1 MEIKKG
7 IGVSP
12 GVVISTAVVLDAE
25 DLLIPERHV
34 PAGRTTDEVTRFHE
48 AVEATIAA
56 ITTVRNNMI
65 EQHGKEIAAIFDVH
79 IGILKD
85 KSLLKQVEVEIVK
98 QQTTAEFAVSVV
110 MRRYSQ
116 AFLKMS
122 DRYLSERVKDIHDI
136 ERRLLHNLIGQKH
149 YDLAHLSRDVVIIAH
164 DMLPSQTAS
173 LDRTHVKGFAT
184 DVGGRTSH
192 TAIVARAMGIPAV
205 VGLGN
210 ITAEVNSG
218 DTIIIDGHHGVL
230 IINPDAEQ
238 LVEHRETEKRRVVV
252 ETQLAELLHMPGRTL
267 DGHEVALMANIE
279 VPEGI
284 DEAVDRG
291 AQGVG
296 LYRTEFLYLTREDGE
311 PSEEDHYEAYVES
324 LRRLHGKPLVIR
336 TLDLGADKYTQSK
349 QASPER
355 NPFLGDRSIRMCLHD
370 IPMFKRQLRAIM
382 RASTQ
387 GDVRIM
393 FPMISTLMELR
404 QAKMVLYDVME
415 DLEDEGIEF
424 RREIP
429 IGMMIEVPSAALMAD
444 SFAKEV
450 NFFSIGTNDLIQY
463 TLAVDRTNEKVAGL
477 FCPAHPAVLKLVRDV
492 IRIGQ
497 RHNIS
502 VSVCGEMA
510 GEPLYTLLLLGLG
523 LTLFSMNGP
532 DIPEVKKIIR
542 STSMEHA
549 RQVARRVMSFDSER
563 QVMHFLREET
573 RKLVPEAF

>member
-7 IGVSP
+7 IAVSP

-25 DLLIPERHV
+25 DLLVPERHV
-34 PAGRTTDEVTRFHE
+34 EQAQVPDEVARFRK
-48 AVEATIAA
+48 AVGASVAELAA
-56 ITTVRNNMI
+56 LRESVAASAGN
-65 EQHGKEIAAIFDVH
+65 EIAGIFDAHV
-79 IGILKD
+79 GILRD
-85 KSLLKQVEVEIVK
+85 KTFSSQAEAEIGKHLV
-98 QQTTAEFAVSVV
+98 TAEYAVSVV
-110 MRRYSQ
+110 MRRLVTMLSRT
-116 AFLKMS
+116 S
-122 DRYLSERVKDIHDI
+122 DRYLSERVKDLHDI
-136 ERRLLHNLIGQKH
+136 ERRVLHNLIGQKH
-149 YDLAHLSRDVVIIAH
+149 LDLAKLTQDVVIIAH
-164 DMLPSQTAS
+164 DLLPSQTAA
-173 LDRTHVKGFAT
+173 LDRNRVKGFAT

-210 ITAEVNSG
+210 VTSEVNSG
-218 DTIIIDGHHGVL
+218 DTVIIDGNHGVL

-238 LVEHRETEKRRVVV
+238 RAEHEETEKRLEIIERG
-252 ETQLAELLHMPGRTL
+252 LAGLRDLPARTL
-267 DGHEVALMANIE
+267 DGFEVALMANIE

-284 DEAVDRG
+284 DEALDRG

-296 LYRTEFLYLTREDGE
+296 LYRTEFLYLTRETE
-311 PSEEDHYEAYVES
+311 PSEEDHYDAYVES
-324 LRRLHGKPLVIR
+324 LRRLKGRPLVIR
-336 TLDLGADKYTQSK
+336 TLDLGADKFTQSK

-382 RASTQ
+382 RASTL

-415 DLEDEGIEF
+415 DLEDEGVEF

-477 FCPAHPAVLKLVRDV
+477 FCPAHPSVLKLLRDV
-492 IRIGQ
+492 IRVGQ

-510 GEPLYTLLLLGLG
+510 GEPLYSLLLLGLG

-532 DIPEVKKIIR
+532 DIPEVKKVIR
-542 STSMEHA
+542 STTLEHA
-549 RQVARRVMSFDSER
+549 KQVARRVLSFDSER